1 MMTRTATVMAGDQ
14 DARRVAADLLAEAG
28 FTLSEAASE
37 GSVVVLAGT
46 TDAPTRLR
54 EIRTAVADDPDA
66 MVLAVMPS
74 DAPNAVLRRALVAG
88 ARGIVHEGDVGDALG
103 ITARAVAAGQLAVPR
118 TLGNQIAPRPLSH
131 RERQILSLVVRGFT
145 NRQIADELILAEST
159 IKTHLSSAFR
169 KIDARSRAEA
179 VARIQDPE
187 VGLASVILP
196 AA

>member
-1 MMTRTATVMAGDQ
+1 MSTRNATVMGGDLQ
-14 DARRVAADLLAEAG
+14 DRRAAAVLLAEAG
-28 FTLSEAASE
+28 FTVTE
-37 GSVVVLAGT
+37 GRSPGALVVLVGVA
-46 TDAPTRLR
+46 DAPTRLR
-54 EIRTAVADDPDA
+54 EIRTVAADDRSA
-66 MVLAVMPS
+66 RILAVMPS
-74 DAPNAVLRRALVAG
+74 DSANAVLRRALVAG
-88 ARGIVHEGDVGDALG
+88 ASGIVHVDDVDGALG
-103 ITARAVAAGQLAVPR
+103 ITARAVAAGQLAVPQV
-118 TLGNQIAPRPLSH
+118 LGNQIAPRPLSH

-187 VGLASVILP
+187 VGLGSVILP

>member
-1 MMTRTATVMAGDQ
+1 MSTRTATVMGGDLQ
-14 DARRVAADLLAEAG
+14 DRRAAAALLAEAG
-28 FTLSEAASE
+28 FTVTEKRSPGALVALVGQA
-37 GSVVVLAGT
+37 
-46 TDAPTRLR
+46 DAPTRLR
-54 EIRTAVADDPDA
+54 QIRLVAAADPSA
-66 MVLAVMPS
+66 CILAVMPG

-88 ARGIVHEGDVGDALG
+88 ANGIVHVDDVEGALG
-103 ITARAVAAGQLAVPR
+103 ITARAVAAGQLAVPQV
-118 TLGNQIAPRPLSH
+118 LGNQIAPRPLSH

-187 VGLASVILP
+187 VGLGPVILP